1 MPGLVARVKNDRKKL
16 MGKLVQEWGRYLFRG
31 ADREGQNCAI
41 NQCMETQFRPG
52 WRLLCHGL
60 SGNGEFGDSKW
71 NTMMQ

>member
-41 NQCMETQFRPG
+41 NHV
-52 WRLLCHGL
+52 WKL
-60 SGNGEFGDSKW
+60 SSDLAGDCFV
-71 NTMMQ
+71 MD